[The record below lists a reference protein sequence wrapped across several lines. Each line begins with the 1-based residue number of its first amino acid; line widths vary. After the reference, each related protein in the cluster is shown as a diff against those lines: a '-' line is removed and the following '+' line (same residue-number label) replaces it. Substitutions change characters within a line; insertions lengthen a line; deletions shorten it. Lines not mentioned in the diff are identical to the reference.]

1 MNNQLSGRRG
11 QYIVQPVVT
20 NGYSRRHFR
29 HIQVMNR
36 VPVREIANMNQL
48 SLRLLRKT
56 SVSTQSVGQSQVD
69 HPVNLFTAD
78 RQYVFRV
85 FIFLRGSSWG
95 GTDNKRSAS
104 LIRLARKLSNRGSV
118 PNKSRTRCSSCLLKS
133 NLGCW
138 RNSFPSCRTG
148 RFRPSTTKE
157 NNKKINLQN

>member
-1 MNNQLSGRRG
+1 MLFNGQSAQYHSGIAYYIPIRFTFRPRIRISGFIFLNDKIQCLCFNRMNNQLSGRRG

-85 FIFLRGSSWG
+85 FYFSSRIFLGRNRQQ
-95 GTDNKRSAS
+95 TFS
-104 LIRLARKLSNRGSV
+104 LPHQAGAQTI
-118 PNKSRTRCSSCLLKS
+118 
-133 NLGCW
+133 
-138 RNSFPSCRTG
+138 
-148 RFRPSTTKE
+148 
-157 NNKKINLQN
+157 